1 MFQVNI
7 KINLGF
13 VSLQLQQPP
22 LLQGYFGDKNNVT
35 VCTRKESSTHKG
47 FARKRA
53 ARAKIQAFFFFFF
66 KQHCQTSHNS
76 PQVLHCLM
84 GLL

>member
-1 MFQVNI
+1 MFQVNV

-22 LLQGYFGDKNNVT
+22 LLQGYFGDKNHVT

-53 ARAKIQAFFFFFF
+53 ARAKIQAFFFFF
-66 KQHCQTSHNS
+66 
-76 PQVLHCLM
+76 L
-84 GLL
+84 